1 MSIRYCDGMPRT
13 TQTDLAILA
22 ALSIKP
28 MTGYALRD
36 AIRVH
41 LGAFWSESF
50 GQIYP
55 ALARL
60 RAEGL
65 VAAGEGDRSGSSV
78 HSLTAAGRTR
88 LVELMRESPTSTP
101 PRNGILL
108 RLFFGHVLG
117 AAACR
122 DLVAEAR
129 AQAIALLETL
139 AAARRDAEAEPS
151 DSPQRP
157 FGLMTISAGE
167 HSARAA
173 IAWADETLAALAKL
187 DRDDRLG

>member
-1 MSIRYCDGMPRT
+1 MPRS
-13 TQTDLAILA
+13 TQTDLAVLA
-22 ALSIKP
+22 ALSIEP

-36 AIRVH
+36 AIRTH

-60 RAEGL
+60 RADGL
-65 VAAGEGDRSGSSV
+65 VAADEGDRSGSNV
-78 HSLTAAGRTR
+78 HSLTAAGRAR
-88 LVELMRESPTSTP
+88 LVELMREPPAATP
-101 PRNGILL
+101 PRNGMLL
-108 RLFFGHVLG
+108 RLFFGSVLG

-122 DLVAEAR
+122 ELVTDAR
-129 AQAIALLETL
+129 AQAVAMLEHL
-139 AAARRDAEAEPS
+139 AVARRATEAEPAHL
-151 DSPQRP
+151 PQRP
-157 FGLMTISAGE
+157 YWLMTISAGE

-173 IAWADETLAALAKL
+173 IAWADETLESLAKL

>member
-1 MSIRYCDGMPRT
+1 MPRP
-13 TQTDLAILA
+13 TQTDLAVLA
-22 ALSIKP
+22 VLSLEP

-60 RAEGL
+60 REEGL
-65 VAAGEGDRSGSSV
+65 VAAGDGDRSGSSL
-78 HSLTAAGRTR
+78 HSLTSAGRAR
-88 LVELMRESPTSTP
+88 LLELMREPPTSAP
-101 PRNGILL
+101 PRNGMLL
-108 RLFFGHVLG
+108 RLFFGSVLG

-122 DLVAEAR
+122 ELVADAR
-129 AQAIALLETL
+129 AQAVALLETL
-139 AAARRDAEAEPS
+139 AVARRDTEAEPI
-151 DSPQRP
+151 DLPQRP
-157 FGLMTISAGE
+157 YWLMTISAGE
-167 HSARAA
+167 HTARAA
-173 IAWADETLAALAKL
+173 IAWADETLATLAKL

>member
-1 MSIRYCDGMPRT
+1 MPRS
-13 TQTDLAILA
+13 TQTDLAVLA
-22 ALSIKP
+22 ALSIEP

-60 RAEGL
+60 RADGL
-65 VAAGEGDRSGSSV
+65 VAADEGDRSGSNV
-78 HSLTAAGRTR
+78 HSLTAAGRAR
-88 LVELMRESPTSTP
+88 LVELMREPPAATP
-101 PRNGILL
+101 PRNGMLL
-108 RLFFGHVLG
+108 RLFFGSVLG

-122 DLVAEAR
+122 ELVSDAR
-129 AQAIALLETL
+129 AQATAMLDHL
-139 AAARRDAEAEPS
+139 ADARRATEAEPAHLL
-151 DSPQRP
+151 QRP
-157 FGLMTISAGE
+157 YWLMTISAGE

-173 IAWADETLAALAKL
+173 IAWADETLETLAKL

>member
-1 MSIRYCDGMPRT
+1 MSTRYSGTVPRA
-13 TQTDLAILA
+13 TQTDLAVLA
-22 ALSIKP
+22 VLSIQP

-60 RAEGL
+60 RDEGL

-78 HSLTAAGRTR
+78 HSLTPAGRAR
-88 LVELMRESPTSTP
+88 LVELMREPATSTP
-101 PRNGILL
+101 PRNGMLL
-108 RLFFGHVLG
+108 RLFFGSVLG

-122 DLVAEAR
+122 ELVAEAR
-129 AQAIALLETL
+129 AHAVAMLENL
-139 AAARRDAEAEPS
+139 AAARRETEAEPS
-151 DSPQRP
+151 DLPQRP
-157 FGLMTISAGE
+157 YWLMTISAGE
-167 HSARAA
+167 HTARAA
-173 IAWADETLAALAKL
+173 IAWADETLATLDSLA
-187 DRDDRLG
+187 

>member
-1 MSIRYCDGMPRT
+1 MPRT
-13 TQTDLAILA
+13 TQTDLAVLA
-22 ALSIKP
+22 VLSLEP

-60 RAEGL
+60 REEGL
-65 VAAGEGDRSGSSV
+65 VAAGDGDRSGSSV
-78 HSLTAAGRTR
+78 HSLTPSGRAR
-88 LVELMRESPTSTP
+88 LVELMRESPGSNP
-101 PRNGILL
+101 PRNGMLL
-108 RLFFGHVLG
+108 RLFFGSVIG
-117 AAACR
+117 AAACGE
-122 DLVAEAR
+122 LVTGAR
-129 AQAIALLETL
+129 EQAVAMLENL
-139 AAARRDAEAEPS
+139 AVVRREAEAEPA
-151 DSPQRP
+151 DLPQRP
-157 FGLMTISAGE
+157 YWLMTISAGE

-173 IAWADETLAALAKL
+173 IAWADETLATLAKL